1 MSVQRRLAAILSAD
15 VVGYSRLR
23 GADEAGTLARLQAH
37 RAECVDPAIAVRGG
51 RLVKLMGDGALVEF
65 PSVVDAVECAVAVQR
80 GMAERNAEAPEST
93 RIAFRIGVNLGDII
107 IDGDDIYGDGVNVAA
122 RIQEIAEPGGV
133 CISGTVFEYV
143 DGKVDIAFDDLGA
156 RCVKNIAKPVRV
168 YGVNLQE
175 PGGAAVARSG
185 EALALPDKPSIAVLP
200 FTDMSGD
207 ADQEFFADGISE
219 DIITEL
225 SKFHSLFVIARNSS
239 FSFKGQTL
247 EVKDIGRKLGVRYIV
262 EGSVRRAGNRVRITA
277 QLIDAVADT
286 HLWAERYDR
295 ELEDIFAVQDEVTLA
310 IVTAIEPTLGS
321 VERQRARRK
330 PTESLDAWDC
340 YQRGLWHLY
349 QYRADDFAAA
359 LEFLQRA
366 VGLDPTF
373 ASAHAA
379 LAFALYYGIV
389 LGFTDR
395 PDNDLARALAAGETA
410 VTIDANEPFAHVAL
424 GRVHT
429 IRAEH
434 DAAIAACDN
443 AIALNPNYASAHFGR
458 AHSLWM
464 AGRPAEAIVSHDE
477 AMRLSPRDP
486 LMWAFMASKAIA
498 LIVLERHDEALDW
511 ARKALR
517 QPNAAM
523 WANMPEVSALGL
535 LGRPD
540 EARAALDRVR
550 AIKPDVSDA
559 FVDQAIPFTDK
570 AGRAHFIDGLRKA
583 GLEG

>member
-1 MSVQRRLAAILSAD
+1 M
-15 VVGYSRLR
+15 
-23 GADEAGTLARLQAH
+23 
-37 RAECVDPAIAVRGG
+37 G
-51 RLVKLMGDGALVEF
+51 R
-65 PSVVDAVECAVAVQR
+65 PW
-80 GMAERNAEAPEST
+80 
-93 RIAFRIGVNLGDII
+93 
-107 IDGDDIYGDGVNVAA
+107 
-122 RIQEIAEPGGV
+122 
-133 CISGTVFEYV
+133 
-143 DGKVDIAFDDLGA
+143 GA
-156 RCVKNIAKPVRV
+156 RGPPPGFWGRPQCSE
-168 YGVNLQE
+168 QE
-175 PGGAAVARSG
+175 YFS
-185 EALALPDKPSIAVLP
+185 
-200 FTDMSGD
+200 
-207 ADQEFFADGISE
+207 DGITE

-225 SKFHSLFVIARNSS
+225 SRFHSVFVIARNSS
-239 FSFKGQTL
+239 FTFKGKAVDVT
-247 EVKDIGRKLGVRYIV
+247 EVGQKLGVRYVV
-262 EGSVRRAGNRVRITA
+262 EGSVRKAGNRVRVTA
-277 QLIDAVADT
+277 QLVEAASGNHI
-286 HLWAERYDR
+286 WAERYDR

-349 QYRADDFAAA
+349 QYRADDGAAA

-366 VGLDPTF
+366 VDLDPTF
-373 ASAHAA
+373 ASAHAG

-389 LGFTDR
+389 LGFSER

-434 DAAIAACDN
+434 DAAIASCDN

-498 LIVLERHDEALDW
+498 LIVLGRYDEALDW

-517 QPNAAM
+517 QPNAAI
-523 WANMPEVSALGL
+523 WAHMPEVSALGL

-550 AIKPDVSDA
+550 GIKSDVSLA
-559 FVDQAIPFTDK
+559 FVDQAVPFTDK
-570 AGRAHFIDGLRKA
+570 AGREHFVDGLRKA